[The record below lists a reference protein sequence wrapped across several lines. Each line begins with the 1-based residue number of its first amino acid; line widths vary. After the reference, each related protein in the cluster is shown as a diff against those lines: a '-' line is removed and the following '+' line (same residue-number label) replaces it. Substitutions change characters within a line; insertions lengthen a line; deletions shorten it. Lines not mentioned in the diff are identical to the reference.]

1 MLRGVRWQRGRVGQS
16 GGEQW
21 VGVESG
27 SETGKARL
35 QNCQVGDTVYW
46 VTLEDTVYCAYTRYQ
61 ARDDS

>member
-1 MLRGVRWQRGRVGQS
+1 MGQS